1 MAKLRVESGPT
12 DPPELEPEELLDAL
26 VLLLVLLLLE
36 LPEHDSPQIEA
47 TSLTQSASQLV
58 SQQ

>member
-26 VLLLVLLLLE
+26 VLPLVLLE

-58 SQQ
+58 AQQ